1 MSGTQEECSCLNN
14 HCIGGNCLCF
24 KAKQFCSLGCTCIG
38 CQNTEENKAL
48 VDSQYEVYLK
58 RKAPVVDEN
67 LSVPPGGFPAPE
79 GFVGCRCKKTKC
91 MRQCGCLR
99 RFAKCTSKCSCQ
111 GCANRASECTDR
123 ILLFP
128 ISLYDR
134 TPVTLCVYIAGD
146 KKTEREQVDGNSTIA
161 EEPAQM
167 QEQPTQSGDNSGS
180 GQNKRPRTGD

>member
-14 HCIGGNCLCF
+14 HCLGGNCLCF

-48 VDSQYEVYLK
+48 VDSQYELYLK
-58 RKAPVVDEN
+58 RKAPVVDEY

-99 RFAKCTSKCSCQ
+99 RFAKCTSKCTCQ
-111 GCANRASECTDR
+111 DCANRGS
-123 ILLFP
+123 
-128 ISLYDR
+128 
-134 TPVTLCVYIAGD
+134 D
-146 KKTEREQVDGNSTIA
+146 KKTERGQVDGNSSIA